1 MIRVHEKSKKKQ
13 LPMLI
18 AGVTFL
24 GLIVFIAWL
33 LIAFTGFIQVREQLK
48 KDTQSLQLSI
58 IQQNG
63 LLERI
68 LDESMAYPVKDPDS
82 QNGLR
87 KVVKSVSASL
97 ETKTLFID
105 SGAVAG
111 LTRTLVVSERES
123 ERFFSLHALQGDE
136 VLDRKITV
144 QQDSLRGCFMET
156 RETLVSYNAS
166 VKQYNEV
173 INRFPL
179 ALLKYFLSYQERIPF
194 PIAL

>member
-1 MIRVHEKSKKKQ
+1 
-13 LPMLI
+13 MLI

>member
-1 MIRVHEKSKKKQ
+1 
-13 LPMLI
+13 MLI

-48 KDTQSLQLSI
+48 KDTRMLEESI
-58 IQQNG
+58 ILQKE
-63 LLERI
+63 LLGRI
-68 LDESMAYPVKDPDS
+68 LNESATLPVREDEVRDRL
-82 QNGLR
+82 QQ
-87 KVVKSVSASL
+87 VVKNISASL
-97 ETKTLFID
+97 ETETLFID
-105 SGAVAG
+105 SVAVTG
-111 LTRTLVVSERES
+111 LSKTIEVAERES
-123 ERFFSLHALQGDE
+123 ERFFSLHSLQGDE
-136 VLDRKITV
+136 SLDRKITM

-156 RETLVSYNAS
+156 RETLVSYSAS

-194 PIAL
+194 PIAQ